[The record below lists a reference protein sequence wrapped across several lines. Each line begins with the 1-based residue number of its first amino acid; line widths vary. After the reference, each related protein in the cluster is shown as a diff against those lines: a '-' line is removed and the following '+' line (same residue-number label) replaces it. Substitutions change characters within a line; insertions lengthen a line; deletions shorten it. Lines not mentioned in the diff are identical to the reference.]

1 MLVAGVNFWS
11 GEVMKKRLVSILLAF
26 CMVTQFVPASAL
38 AAQVTDS
45 SGSSSADVYTVTD
58 DSDLAVP
65 GDSDQDDSE
74 AQADS
79 DFTVLGGS
87 GQNDAVAQSDGDGSN
102 NAVVETGNDT
112 GEVILASETE
122 STHIHRVCGEEGCTD
137 ETNHGSEVT

>member
-26 CMVTQFVPASAL
+26 CKVTQFVPTSAL

-65 GDSDQDDSE
+65 GDSDLDDSE

-112 GEVILASETE
+112 GEVRFWPRRLRAPTSTASAARRAAPMRLT
-122 STHIHRVCGEEGCTD
+122 TAAR
-137 ETNHGSEVT
+137 